1 MLLTEE
7 EGCAFPAILSDSHPP
22 SSPFCFPLCTVNHS
36 SSRNQGKL
44 PGPAAQA
51 NSTLLLRS
59 QEKQAA
65 ACSAEPSSS
74 CAPGHRAC
82 CIPLLPTARGPELP
96 GSRPPYRT
104 RTLERWE
111 SPSLFAGQKLGYD
124 QLVGLSFVK
133 RF

>member
-1 MLLTEE
+1 MQVTEE
-7 EGCAFPAILSDSHPP
+7 KGYAFPAMLSDSHPP
-22 SSPFCFPLCTVNHS
+22 SSPFCFPLSAVNHS

-96 GSRPPYRT
+96 GSRLQYKIH
-104 RTLERWE
+104 TLEHWE
-111 SPSLFAGQKLGYD
+111 SPSLFAGEKLGYD
-124 QLVGLSFVK
+124 QLVGLSFM
-133 RF
+133 RWF